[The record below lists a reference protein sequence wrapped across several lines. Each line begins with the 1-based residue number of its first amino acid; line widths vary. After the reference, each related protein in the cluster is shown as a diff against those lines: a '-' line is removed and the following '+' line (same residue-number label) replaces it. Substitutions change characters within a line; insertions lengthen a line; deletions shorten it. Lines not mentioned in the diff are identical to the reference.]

1 MMASSLGRLTLTS
14 LGFGKD
20 LTQSADYRCVKIKLK
35 ALILDVSSIINVIPR
50 LPPVVHVSE
59 GKLVQVGSGNT
70 SPDTQGT
77 F

>member
-1 MMASSLGRLTLTS
+1 MLN
-14 LGFGKD
+14 
-20 LTQSADYRCVKIKLK
+20 VKIR
-35 ALILDVSSIINVIPR
+35 LDKPDLYKSPNPDNINAR
-50 LPPVVHVSE
+50 LPPVVTVSE